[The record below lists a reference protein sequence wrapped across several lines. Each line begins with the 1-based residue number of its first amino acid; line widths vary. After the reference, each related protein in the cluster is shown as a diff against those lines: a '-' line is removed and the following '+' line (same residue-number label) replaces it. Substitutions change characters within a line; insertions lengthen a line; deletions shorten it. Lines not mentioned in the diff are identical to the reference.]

1 VPREDDMKIY
11 LDMDGVI
18 ADFFG
23 GLEKKFNVDHWKQ
36 IPKTEKSILDL
47 KGTDF
52 FNVLE
57 PYNSSAELVEFT
69 KTLGEFGICSSPLR
83 GDRDNSAFWKRTWL
97 TRHGFLPELDML
109 IFTGQKERY
118 AVDKIDG
125 TPNILVDDKPDNV
138 KRWIEKGG
146 IGIRYQANQDSLV
159 TIKRKLIKSV
169 ESA

>member
-1 VPREDDMKIY
+1 MKIY

-23 GLEKKFNVDHWKQ
+23 GLEKKFNVDHWKK
-36 IPKTEKSILDL
+36 IPKTEQSILDL

-52 FNVLE
+52 FNTLE
-57 PYNSSAELVEFT
+57 PYNSSGELVDFA
-69 KTLGEFGICSSPLR
+69 KMLGEFGICSSPLR

-97 TRHGFLPELDML
+97 TRHGFLPDLDML
-109 IFTGQKERY
+109 IFTGQKERF

-125 TPNILVDDKPDNV
+125 TPNILVDDKPDNI

-159 TIKRKLIKSV
+159 TIKRKLINAV
-169 ESA
+169 ESS